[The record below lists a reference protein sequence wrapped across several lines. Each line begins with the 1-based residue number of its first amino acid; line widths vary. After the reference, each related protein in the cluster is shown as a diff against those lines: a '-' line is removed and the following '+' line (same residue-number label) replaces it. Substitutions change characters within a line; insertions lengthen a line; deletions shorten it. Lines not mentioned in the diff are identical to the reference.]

1 MEEEESTGSSG
12 MIPLI
17 VAIIA
22 VVLGGVGL
30 YLGYSAQKRV
40 SDLESG
46 LTEGSTSVAEMERR
60 LQQATARLSEVATKV
75 DTAASD
81 LDALRTRFR
90 ILGTQTQEGL
100 TAFGNEINANRE
112 AIAKL
117 NQNLVEIA
125 SAAPRRTTTT
135 ATTAAAPADNGDSP
149 TTGAARRT
157 YTIESGDTFQRI
169 AREHNVTLQA
179 LLDANPDADPRRLR
193 IGTEIVIP

>member
-30 YLGYSAQKRV
+30 YLGYSAQSRV
-40 SDLESG
+40 ATLESG
-46 LTEGSTSVAEMERR
+46 LSEGSTSAAEMERK
-60 LQQATARLSEVATKV
+60 LQQATTRLNEVATKV
-75 DTAASD
+75 DAAASD

-112 AIAKL
+112 AIAQL
-117 NQNLVEIA
+117 NQHLVEVA
-125 SAAPRRTTTT
+125 SAAPRRTTGTT
-135 ATTAAAPADNGDSP
+135 TDASATPTNNGGS
-149 TTGAARRT
+149 GRT
-157 YTIESGDTFQRI
+157 HTIQAGDTFQRI
-169 AREHNVTLQA
+169 AREHNVSLQA

-193 IGTEIVIP
+193 IGMEIIIP

>member
-135 ATTAAAPADNGDSP
+135 AAAVAPADNGESP

-157 YTIESGDTFQRI
+157 YTIQSGDTFQRI

>member
-12 MIPLI
+12 MIPLV

-40 SDLESG
+40 TALESG
-46 LTEGSTSVAEMERR
+46 LSQGSTSVAEMERKLQEASSR
-60 LQQATARLSEVATKV
+60 LNEVATKA

-90 ILGTQTQEGL
+90 ILGTQTQEGM
-100 TAFGNEINANRE
+100 TALGQGMNANTE
-112 AIAKL
+112 AVAQL
-117 NQNLVEIA
+117 NQLMQEVA
-125 SAAPRRTTTT
+125 TTATRRVSPTATTTT
-135 ATTAAAPADNGDSP
+135 ATTADTASGGD
-149 TTGAARRT
+149 RRI
-157 YTIESGDTFQRI
+157 YTIQSGDTFQRI
-169 AREHNVTLQA
+169 AREHNVSVQA

-193 IGTEIVIP
+193 IGMEIVIP

>member
-12 MIPLI
+12 MIPLV

-40 SDLESG
+40 TALESG
-46 LTEGSTSVAEMERR
+46 LSEGSTSAAEMERK
-60 LQQATARLSEVATKV
+60 LQQANTRLNEVATKV

-100 TAFGNEINANRE
+100 SAFGQEINANRE
-112 AIAKL
+112 AIAQL
-117 NQNLVEIA
+117 NQNMQEIA
-125 SAAPRRTTTT
+125 STTTRR
-135 ATTAAAPADNGDSP
+135 ATTAASAATSPATDAANSDN
-149 TTGAARRT
+149 RRT
-157 YTIESGDTFQRI
+157 YTIQAGDTFQRI
-169 AREHNVTLQA
+169 AREHNVSVQA

-193 IGTEIVIP
+193 IGTEIIIP